1 MGGLSPT
8 GRIIIWLYYCS
19 LLSGFYYARDCG
31 FIMKLNL
38 SPETTETIINKAI
51 EGSKLLSLATV
62 QSAGSRRDQDVYHL
76 DSESPAGLHL
86 SGDKTVSNDT
96 LSRITIAL
104 EPLYK
109 DLAFSDKEFAD
120 GSALVTA
127 LMERLPNAIG
137 AGIDELAL
145 YGPKNP
151 DGAKASVPNMS
162 SVTDNLNAAEP
173 TVLNGTLAP
182 YIATQDAV
190 SNNGDDFDGWL
201 LDRKAQSDLR
211 TAYLANNSGLSIAQQ
226 GIDDGFNLL
235 GSPAF
240 FRKGITRAN
249 SVDGKYAGFAGPFKN
264 LIVSIG
270 GQIELNTYDPRVSY
284 ALHKSNQFVV
294 SAMLFVGV
302 QVVPNTKFV
311 ALAPKA

>member
-1 MGGLSPT
+1 ME
-8 GRIIIWLYYCS
+8 
-19 LLSGFYYARDCG
+19 
-31 FIMKLNL
+31 LNL
-38 SPETTETIINKAI
+38 SAETTEAIINKAI

-76 DSESPAGLHL
+76 DNESPAGLHL
-86 SGDKTVSNDT
+86 TGEKTVADDT
-96 LSRITIAL
+96 LSRVTIAL

-127 LMERLPNAIG
+127 LMDRLPNAIG
-137 AGIDELAL
+137 AGIDELAM
-145 YGPKNP
+145 YGPKNA
-151 DGAKASVPNMS
+151 DGSRATVPNMTS
-162 SVTDNLNAAEP
+162 ISDNL
-173 TVLNGTLAP
+173 VSGTPVAIDGSLAP
-182 YIATQDAV
+182 YIAAQDAV
-190 SNNGDDFDGWL
+190 SNAGDDFDGWL
-201 LDRKAQSDLR
+201 LDRKVQSDLR

-226 GIDDGFNLL
+226 GINDGFNLL
-235 GSPAF
+235 GSPAY

-249 SVDGKYAGFAGPFKN
+249 AVDGKYAGFAGPFSN

-270 GQIELNTYDPRVSY
+270 GQLELNKYDPRESY
-284 ALHKSNQFVV
+284 ALHKTNQFVV
-294 SAMLFVGV
+294 SVMLFVGV